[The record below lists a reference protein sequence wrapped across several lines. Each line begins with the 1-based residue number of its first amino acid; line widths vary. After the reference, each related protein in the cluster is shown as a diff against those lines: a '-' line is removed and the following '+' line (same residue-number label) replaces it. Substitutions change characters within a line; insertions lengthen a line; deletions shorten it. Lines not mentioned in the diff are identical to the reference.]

1 MSSFLAHSIVGI
13 TIGSKKNKKSLR
25 QSITLMLFFIVLAS
39 TPDIDYLIN
48 YIRGLGMPMRYTHS
62 IGFVFLVGIFSLVFR
77 NILLKKY
84 LHETPVILFFLAPF
98 SHLVLDALVGVHA
111 NPYFFPLS
119 SYEFVLPFGILPSS
133 GRINI
138 HNFYFWRNMFIEI
151 AIFLPILVAFVPSLR
166 KYFFQYKVLKLMLI
180 MLFVVGVSIGI
191 NLDRT

>member
-1 MSSFLAHSIVGI
+1 
-13 TIGSKKNKKSLR
+13 
-25 QSITLMLFFIVLAS
+25 MLFFIVLAS
-39 TPDIDYLIN
+39 TPDVDYLIN
-48 YIRGLGMPMRYTHS
+48 YIRGVGMPMRYTHS
-62 IGFVFLVGIFSLVFR
+62 IGFVFLVGIFSLLFR

-84 LHETPVILFFLAPF
+84 LHETPIFLFFLAPF

-119 SYEFVLPFGILPSS
+119 SHEFVLPFGILPSS

-166 KYFFQYKVLKLMLI
+166 KYFFQYRVLKLMLI